1 MKITFIDE
9 IEEDAISDLS
19 QRIQAK
25 IERYS
30 KKYDLVDIK
39 FSTYSV
45 NDQEW
50 YCALLLFNDKD
61 I

>member
-1 MKITFIDE
+1 MKITFIEE
-9 IEEDAISDLS
+9 IEEDDLTIFS
-19 QRIQAK
+19 ERLQAK

-39 FSTYSV
+39 FSAYSAE
-45 NDQEW
+45 DQEW

-61 I
+61 